1 MTNAHTVNVALAFL
15 TSTHNAEQDAIN
27 EIARLKE
34 ENAKLAAAHAGKPKA
49 PKAAKRSRP
58 IHDQGN
64 PRPVNTIHGMSLPDK
79 GTLDAAGFTAAMV
92 NAGKRTVHMVCEVDA
107 KGKKSYHVLPAATDT
122 SHTVTRVEHDKVRDD
137 QIKAIAAYI
146 GYDNRRNFGEQE
158 VAARMMAQRA
168 MLNRPDCGP
177 DREVQRKADLSA
189 KGFVAGL
196 PNAVGS
202 KLEDL
207 QARELVAVEEML
219 RHTKE
224 SEDVSRSASDRELSQ
239 ALALV
244 EEERLTSIRGFIA
257 SMTFEK

>member
-1 MTNAHTVNVALAFL
+1 MSNAPNVALAFL
-15 TSTHNAEQDAIN
+15 VGQNQAEQDALN
-27 EIARLKE
+27 EIARLRE
-34 ENAKLAAAHAGKPKA
+34 ENAKLAAAHAAKPKA
-49 PKAAKRSRP
+49 PKANRSRP
-58 IHDQGN
+58 IHEKGN
-64 PRPVNTIHGMSLPDK
+64 PSPMNTIHGMSLPDK

-92 NAGKRTVHMVCEVDA
+92 NAGKRTVHMVCEVDG
-107 KGKKSYHVLPAATDT
+107 KGKKSYHIVPAATDT

-168 MLNRPDCGP
+168 LSTRPDTGI

-224 SEDVSRSASDRELSQ
+224 SEDVSRSASDRELAQ
-239 ALALV
+239 GLALV
-244 EEERLTSIRGFIA
+244 EKERIESIRRDIA
-257 SMTFEK
+257 ALTF